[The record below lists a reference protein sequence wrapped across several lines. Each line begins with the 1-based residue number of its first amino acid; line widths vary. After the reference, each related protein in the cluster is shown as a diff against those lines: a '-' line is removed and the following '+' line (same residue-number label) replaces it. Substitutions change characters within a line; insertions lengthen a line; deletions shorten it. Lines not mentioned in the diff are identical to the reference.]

1 MNKSQAL
8 LLLVVLAVP
17 GFGWTQAT
25 SPETRTILVFPFEN
39 ETGRADLAWI
49 SEGFADLLATRL
61 AAPNRYV
68 FGREERD
75 AACEQLG
82 VPPESALTLATEYKV
97 AETLGVD
104 WGVVGSFTVEA
115 NRLTARAQLLDVHHL
130 KLAQP
135 LEATGELDDFV
146 DVDTS
151 LAWRILATH
160 DPTFTTGKEEDFTRR
175 FAPVRLDAFENYIR
189 GTLSTDPEA
198 RVKFLREADRL
209 DPANHRA
216 AFQLGQWYFDQKD
229 YAESEKWLGK
239 LVAGDGDYL
248 ESLFLRG
255 VDAYFLGREA
265 AAEKDFVTLAQQ
277 IPLNEVTNNVGVM
290 MDRRGRHDEALQN
303 FQRAAEADPSD
314 PDFAFNAAVCLW
326 YLKRYREAAKYLS
339 QALSLNDDDE
349 AAHALLVLVDQKLGD
364 SAGQRTEQQWL
375 ARHEADSE
383 SPGTQP
389 GASPVDIVPQTRL
402 KKRYDGRAFGL
413 LALAVRNALEA
424 HLSTLLPAEH
434 AAVHLTQGQK
444 FLNENRLAEAERE
457 LTEAISLNPDSSVT
471 HLTLGEVY
479 ELEGRHRDA
488 ASELGISLQIKN
500 DVVAHVWL
508 ARVDLALNQTQAARR
523 ESQAAL
529 DIDPHNRYAVRLMEE
544 VRGRETGKKRE
555 AD

>member
-1 MNKSQAL
+1 L
-8 LLLVVLAVP
+8 L
-17 GFGWTQAT
+17 
-25 SPETRTILVFPFEN
+25 S
-39 ETGRADLAWI
+39 
-49 SEGFADLLATRL
+49 TRL

-104 WGVVGSFTVEA
+104 WGVVGTFTVEA

-130 KLAQP
+130 KLAHA

-160 DPTFTTGKEEDFTRR
+160 DPGFTTGKEEDFTRR

-189 GTLSTDPEA
+189 GTLTTDPEA

-216 AFQLGQWYFDQKD
+216 AFQLGQWYFDEKD
-229 YAESEKWLGK
+229 YAESEKWLTR

-255 VDAYFLGREA
+255 VDAYFLGHEA
-265 AAEKDFVTLAQQ
+265 AAEKDFATLAQQ

-290 MDRRGRHDEALQN
+290 MERRGRHEEALQN
-303 FQRAAEADPSD
+303 FQRAAQADPSD

-326 YLKRYREAAKYLS
+326 YLKRYDEAAKYLS
-339 QALSLNDDDE
+339 QALSLDDDHE
-349 AAHALLVLVDQKLGD
+349 AAHALLALVDQKLGD
-364 SAGQRTEQQWL
+364 SAGERREQQWL

-383 SPGTQP
+383 SQ
-389 GASPVDIVPQTRL
+389 GAELPASDIVPQTRL
-402 KKRYDGRAFGL
+402 KKHYDGRAFGL

-424 HLSTLLPAEH
+424 HLSTLPPAEH

-457 LTEAISLNPDSSVT
+457 LTEAISLAPDSSVA

-479 ELEGRHRDA
+479 ELEDRHRDA
-488 ASELGISLQIKN
+488 ASELETSLQIKN

-529 DIDPHNRYAVRLMEE
+529 ALDPHNRYAERVMEQVRE
-544 VRGRETGKKRE
+544 RETEKKHQ